1 LLLPIS
7 LEIVLR
13 RQAGKRAGRRA
24 RLFRVKKKKK
34 KKKKKQL
41 F

>member
-13 RQAGKRAGRRA
+13 RQAGKQSGRRA

-34 KKKKKQL
+34 KQL